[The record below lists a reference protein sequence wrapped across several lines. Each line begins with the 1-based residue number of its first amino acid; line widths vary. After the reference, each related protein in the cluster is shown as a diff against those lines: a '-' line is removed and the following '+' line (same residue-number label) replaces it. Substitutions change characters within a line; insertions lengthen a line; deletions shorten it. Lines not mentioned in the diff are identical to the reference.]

1 MEEERDEGEDGTPLE
16 QIRSD
21 GDVGREENAL
31 NSGRQVNPFTYQQS
45 ILLKAKQLPV
55 IAMASDCLTIKPKHL
70 PLCPL
75 PTTVRI
81 RIQLCATPLGLLE
94 KSAWLP
100 R

>member
-1 MEEERDEGEDGTPLE
+1 MKEKMGHPWSRYAVN
-16 QIRSD
+16 

-55 IAMASDCLTIKPKHL
+55 IAMASDYLTIKPKHL

-81 RIQLCATPLGLLE
+81 RIQLRATPLGLLE